1 MCEPAFLALG
11 LMIKQWERTSHEAD
25 DFNNN
30 IVEIYGLREPRSCA
44 RSLEPSK
51 RGVTRRA
58 ARAKRVT
65 TVTSVTQG
73 TVDMCF
79 SYVTLVTLAAM
90 GTYEPRSREAAKRW
104 SGGMRRAR

>member
-65 TVTSVTQG
+65 TVTSVTRNRA
-73 TVDMCF
+73 
-79 SYVTLVTLAAM
+79 SRAILLYVYGKKSDVIVEKDAEFL
-90 GTYEPRSREAAKRW
+90 
-104 SGGMRRAR
+104 